1 MKCERQGLAAGPDG
15 RCGVCHRPYA
25 LTGRLRAEREDR
37 ALRRIAK
44 IAVAVGAG
52 FAAFAALLALC
63 DTR

>member
-1 MKCERQGLAAGPDG
+1 MKCERHGLAAGPDG
-15 RCGVCHRPYA
+15 RCVVCHRPDA
-25 LTGRLRAEREDR
+25 MTVRLRAERADR

-44 IAVAVGAG
+44 IAVAVVAG